1 MVEQADDSQKKLVFL
16 QTFSWHL
23 ICPICLIYPTSP
35 ICSFFPPIPL
45 LHPFHTSLPNLSHL
59 FPLSYLSIS
68 AYSIHSFTPSQL
80 SLSSDPSISSH
91 LFPPSHHICPCHLTF
106 SCHLMHS
113 LNPPNVSIDTKG
125 FPSFN
130 SAAMSLNQKGR
141 GKEIQRVVK
150 H

>member
-1 MVEQADDSQKKLVFL
+1 MILKSSLCSFKPFHYISFVPSIF
-16 QTFSWHL
+16 F
-23 ICPICLIYPTSP
+23 YPTSP
-35 ICSFFPPIPL
+35 ICSFFPPILL

-59 FPLSYLSIS
+59 FPLSCLSIS
-68 AYSIHSFTPSQL
+68 AYSIHSFTPFQL

-91 LFPPSHHICPCHLTF
+91 LFLPSHHICPCHLTF
-106 SCHLMHS
+106 SYHLMHS
-113 LNPPNVSIDTKG
+113 LNPTNVSINTKG

-130 SAAMSLNQKGR
+130 SAAMSLNLKGR

>member
-1 MVEQADDSQKKLVFL
+1 MILKRSLCCFK
-16 QTFSWHL
+16 
-23 ICPICLIYPTSP
+23 
-35 ICSFFPPIPL
+35 
-45 LHPFHTSLPNLSHL
+45 PFHYISFVPSILFIPQVPFVLSFHLSHS
-59 FPLSYLSIS
+59 FILSILPSYPISSIPSILLSIS

-91 LFPPSHHICPCHLTF
+91 LFLPSHHICPCHLTF

-113 LNPPNVSIDTKG
+113 LNPPNVSINTKG